1 MDDGFGLKIDA
12 SGFKWASIREEIE
25 DKLKKLGI
33 DVTKDD
39 YINHPQFKELK
50 QSFVTEN
57 RVTMTEAWWV
67 EKNLVGQ
74 KRLEKI
80 YGPYAFGIER
90 KLTDEEMKESEWLR
104 NLADKYPDK
113 QRTPKDIWK
122 FYHRDEGEDEGSSKK
137 GLIKRLEKLGFYVDR
152 FSDSQEKVKLLYFLY
167 CFETSNRVQLSSFL
181 GNPTLE
187 NVDDSFVG
195 VYTKNGELMSELK
208 RTIARELSPGY
219 TKKVLDLLVYIGNK
233 WEEQL
238 EKVIIQLD
246 YSIDGEY
253 LCDLKRISEQL
264 RDCLHTIH
272 EMPEGSYQDSI
283 LETFYLKLSQHENLG
298 REFDIMDV
306 NIMEETE
313 DETLTYCP
321 EKYKILAYQTISKN
335 EIESYLRNNKE
346 ELLNLVYEKDKV
358 SNYERQRYYAVVEN
372 VNNFVDMIDENTK
385 AVEMEKITKLYAIT
399 YMQEILRL
407 DKKQKIENFYYRYKT
422 SELKSLYT
430 ELNYGTES
438 RRKSQLA
445 LIRRVNR
452 RFYRYAGKEE
462 EAKFA
467 LESEIYIDMII
478 SRIFQCDSFEDMLYV
493 HIFFLNLTDTVFLID
508 KQISSTLKRLNKC
521 IGRKQKGYEW
531 IADTEKM
538 RFFIGTIHNSP
549 IIEDLGKVIGKTLFD
564 AEIKKKSV
572 EMCWPFE
579 LTHNYIGE
587 SDNYQLDAFIDVEN
601 KQIHMRGF
609 YAVPEGKSAECLKRN
624 RIW

>member
-12 SGFKWASIREEIE
+12 SGFRWESIREEIE
-25 DKLKKLGI
+25 AKLKRLGI
-33 DVTKDD
+33 DVKKDD
-39 YINHPQFKELK
+39 YMYHPKFKELK

-57 RVTMTEAWWV
+57 RVIMTEAWWV

-90 KLTDEEMKESEWLR
+90 KLTEEEMKDSEWLR

-122 FYHRDEGEDEGSSKK
+122 YYHRDEGEDEGSSKK
-137 GLIKRLEKLGFYVDR
+137 GLTKRLEKLGFYVDR
-152 FSDSQEKVKLLYFLY
+152 FSDTQEKVKLLYYLY
-167 CFETSNRVQLSSFL
+167 CFETEKKVQLGSFL

-195 VYTKNGELMSELK
+195 ITTKNGELMSDLK
-208 RTIARELSPGY
+208 RTIARELTPDY
-219 TKKVLDLLVYIGNK
+219 TKKVLNLLVCIGNK

-238 EKVIIQLD
+238 VKVITRLD
-246 YSIDGEY
+246 YSINGEY

-264 RDCLHTIH
+264 RDCLNTMH
-272 EMPEGSYQDSI
+272 EMPEGSYQDSV

-306 NIMEETE
+306 NVMEESE
-313 DETLTYCP
+313 DETLTYYP
-321 EKYKILAYQTISKN
+321 EIYKTLAYQTIPKN
-335 EIESYLRNNKE
+335 EIEIFLRDNKE

-358 SNYERQRYYAVVEN
+358 SSYERQRYDVVVDN
-372 VNNFVDMIDENTK
+372 VHNFVDMLDENTK
-385 AVEMEKITKLYAIT
+385 ANEMEKITKLYVIT
-399 YMQEILRL
+399 YMQEILGL

-422 SELKSLYT
+422 IELKSLYT
-430 ELNYGTES
+430 ELNYGTEA

-452 RFYRYAGKEE
+452 RFYRNAGKSE
-462 EAKFA
+462 EAKYA
-467 LESEIYIDMII
+467 LESEMYIDMII
-478 SRIFQCDSFEDMLYV
+478 SRIYQCDSYEDMLYV
-493 HIFFLNLTDTVFLID
+493 HNFFLNLTDTVFLLD
-508 KQISSTLKRLNKC
+508 KQISVTLKRLNKC

-531 IADTEKM
+531 IADSEMM
-538 RFFIGTIHNSP
+538 RFFIGTLYDSP
-549 IIEDLGKVIGKTLFD
+549 IIGDLGKVIGKTLFD

-572 EMCWPFE
+572 GMSWPIE

-587 SDNYQLDAFIDVEN
+587 IDNYQLDAFVDVEN
-601 KQIHMRGF
+601 KQIHMLGF
-609 YAVPEGKSAECLKRN
+609 HAVPEGKSEECLKRN
-624 RIW
+624 CIW